1 MIRGFRNAFSLAERR
16 DFLSFLFAINR
27 VHCYAHRL
35 NLVVVHCISDIRE
48 VKEFFDTVQLLYDFI
63 SNSNTRHEL
72 FIKAQKN
79 LNQQVLEL
87 ERTAVTRW
95 LYWYRCIS
103 KVILRYEAILGTLQ
117 AATEIRIGKSASEAA
132 GLLAILESFSFVAL
146 LHIMEK
152 VLGITNPLSEQLQ
165 ESGLVTV
172 LAKTFVSTTRASL
185 QSAREDEA

>member
-1 MIRGFRNAFSLAERR
+1 
-16 DFLSFLFAINR
+16 
-27 VHCYAHRL
+27 
-35 NLVVVHCISDIRE
+35 
-48 VKEFFDTVQLLYDFI
+48 
-63 SNSNTRHEL
+63 L

-103 KVILRYEAILGTLQ
+103 KVILRYEAVLGTLQ
-117 AATEIRIGKSASEAA
+117 AATEIQIGKSASEAA
-132 GLLAILESFSFVAL
+132 GLLAIPESFSFVAL

-165 ESGLVTV
+165 ESGLVIVHAET
-172 LAKTFVSTTRASL
+172 LVSTTRASL
-185 QSAREDEA
+185 QERTKPVLQYCRKQHLLVLTLDLTAFYKPL